1 MYLQEAAAHT
11 GVKGSRA
18 MFLGRTE
25 KVFTVGF
32 SRTSDRQYAIWDPSN
47 MGTALAQEN
56 IDTGSGLLMPF
67 FDPDSSII
75 FLAGKVPTT
84 PPPPPPSSALSD

>member
-1 MYLQEAAAHT
+1 
-11 GVKGSRA
+11 

-75 FLAGKVPTT
+75 FLAGKVPTALLLSG
-84 PPPPPPSSALSD
+84 SSVVATDVSRWWRW